1 MAKRI
6 GVLTS
11 GGDAPGMNAAIRT
24 VVRAAIH
31 YNMEPWAI
39 YRGYHGLIRG
49 EMEPLNSRSVSG
61 IIQRGGT
68 ILKSA
73 RSDQFRTKE
82 GQEKAAAM
90 LEENGI
96 DSLIV
101 IGGDGSFRGA
111 LALEELGIKII
122 GIPATI
128 DNDIACTDYSI
139 GFDTAVNTVMEAVN
153 KIRDTASS
161 HERVYVVEVMGRD
174 SGYIALFS
182 GLAGGADVILIP
194 EVPYDMAKVC
204 EQIQAANRQGKTYNI
219 VMVAEGVGQP
229 QPPTGD
235 CVDES
240 PSLAIGRY
248 IQQHTGYETRIT
260 ILGHIQRGG
269 APTVRDRLLASRLA
283 YHAIELIYQGK
294 SGKMVGEVDQIV
306 KCWDLS
312 FALAQEKQ
320 LNLDYYHLSNIL
332 SSI

>member
-1 MAKRI
+1 MSRRV

-49 EMEPLNSRSVSG
+49 EMEPLTSRSVSG

-73 RSDQFRTKE
+73 RSDQFMTPE
-82 GQEKAAAM
+82 GRKKAVEM
-90 LEENGI
+90 LEQHEI

-101 IGGDGSFRGA
+101 IGGDGSFKGA
-111 LALEELGIKII
+111 LALDKLGIKVI
-122 GIPATI
+122 GVPATI

-139 GFDTAVNTVMEAVN
+139 GFDTAVNTVMDAVN

-161 HERVYVVEVMGRD
+161 HERVYVVEVMGRH
-174 SGYIALFS
+174 SGYIALYS
-182 GLAGGADVILIP
+182 GLAGGADVIVIP
-194 EVPYDMAKVC
+194 EVPNDVQSICQHIKH
-204 EQIQAANRQGKTYNI
+204 ANKQGKTYNI
-219 VMVAEGVGQP
+219 VMVAEGAVPG
-229 QPPTGD
+229 GI
-235 CVDES
+235 DEQFEG
-240 PSLAIGRY
+240 PAMAIGKY
-248 IQQHTGYETRIT
+248 IQEHTGYETRIT

-269 APTVRDRLLASRLA
+269 APTMRDRLLASRLA
-283 YHAIELIYQGK
+283 YHAVELVYQGK
-294 SGKMVGEVDQIV
+294 SGRMVGEIDHVV
-306 KCWDLS
+306 KSWELEY
-312 FALAQEKQ
+312 ALAQEKQ
-320 LNLDYYHLSNIL
+320 INLDYYHLSNIL

>member
-1 MAKRI
+1 MLAKRI

-11 GGDAPGMNAAIRT
+11 GGDAPGMNAAVRT
-24 VVRAAIH
+24 VVRAALH

-49 EMEPLNSRSVSG
+49 EMEPVSSRAVSG

-73 RSDQFRTKE
+73 RSDQFRTSE
-82 GQEKAAAM
+82 GQAIAM
-90 LEENGI
+90 DMLRKNEI
-96 DSLIV
+96 DSLVV
-101 IGGDGSFRGA
+101 IGGDGSFAGA
-111 LALEELGIKII
+111 LALEELGMKVIC
-122 GIPATI
+122 IPATI

-139 GFDTAVNTVMEAVN
+139 GFDTAVNNVMDAVN

-174 SGYIALFS
+174 SGYIALYS

-194 EVPYDMAKVC
+194 EVPYDVDQVC
-204 EQIQAANRQGKTYNI
+204 QQIKRANEQGKTYNI
-219 VMVAEGVGQP
+219 VMVAEGVKPVSGANS
-229 QPPTGD
+229 G
-235 CVDES
+235 ES
-240 PSLAIGRY
+240 PSMQIGRH
-248 IQQHTGYETRIT
+248 IQEKTGYDTRIT

-294 SGKMVGEVDQIV
+294 SGKMLGEVDQVV
-306 KCWDLS
+306 KSFDLS
-312 FALAQEKQ
+312 YALAQEKQ

>member
-1 MAKRI
+1 MVKRI

-24 VVRAAIH
+24 VVRAALH

-39 YRGYHGLIRG
+39 YRGYHGLIQG
-49 EMEPLNSRSVSG
+49 EMEPVTSRAVSG

-68 ILKSA
+68 ILKST
-73 RSDQFRTKE
+73 RSDEFRTPE
-82 GQEKAAAM
+82 GRAKAVDM
-90 LEENGI
+90 LKKHSIE
-96 DSLIV
+96 SLVV
-101 IGGDGSFRGA
+101 IGGDGSFAGA
-111 LALEELGIKII
+111 LALEELGIKVI

-139 GFDTAVNTVMEAVN
+139 GFDTAVNNVMDAVN

-161 HERVYVVEVMGRD
+161 HDRVYVVEVMGRH
-174 SGYIALFS
+174 SGFIALYS

-194 EVPYDMAKVC
+194 EVPYDVDRVC
-204 EQIQAANRQGKTYNI
+204 QQIKRANEQGKTYNI
-219 VMVAEGVGQP
+219 VVVAEGVKPLSGAKN
-229 QPPTGD
+229 G
-235 CVDES
+235 ES
-240 PSLAIGRY
+240 PSMNIGRY
-248 IQQHTGYETRIT
+248 IQEQTGYDTRIT

-269 APTVRDRLLASRLA
+269 APTVRDRLLASKLA

-294 SGKMVGEVDQIV
+294 SGKMLGEVDQMV
-306 KCWDLS
+306 RSFDLS
-312 FALAQEKQ
+312 YALAQEKQ

>member
-1 MAKRI
+1 MVRKVGI
-6 GVLTS
+6 LTS

-24 VVRAAIH
+24 AVRAALH
-31 YNMEPWAI
+31 YNLEPWAI
-39 YRGYHGLIRG
+39 YRGFHGLIQG
-49 EMEPLNSRSVSG
+49 EMEPMTSRAVSG

-73 RSDQFRTKE
+73 RSNSFMTQE
-82 GQEKAAAM
+82 GRDEAVDM
-90 LEENGI
+90 LNKNGI
-96 DSLIV
+96 DSLII

-111 LALEELGIKII
+111 LTLEERGVKVIC
-122 GIPATI
+122 IPATI

-139 GFDTAVNTVMEAVN
+139 GFDTAVNNVMESVN

-174 SGYIALFS
+174 SGYIALYS

-194 EVPYDMAKVC
+194 EVPYDL
-204 EQIQAANRQGKTYNI
+204 EQICQQIQKANNLGKTYNI
-219 VMVAEGVGQP
+219 VMVAEGVKP
-229 QPPTGD
+229 ISGD
-235 CVDES
+235 EDDES
-240 PSLAIGRY
+240 PSMQIGRY
-248 IQQHTGYETRIT
+248 IQEQAGYDTRIT

-283 YHAIELIYQGK
+283 YHAIELVYQGK
-294 SGKMVGEVDQIV
+294 SGKMLGEVDQV
-306 KCWDLS
+306 VRSFDLDY
-312 FALAQEKQ
+312 ALAQEKQ

>member
-1 MAKRI
+1 MVRRVGI
-6 GVLTS
+6 LTS

-24 VVRAAIH
+24 AVRAALH
-31 YNMEPWAI
+31 YNLEPWAI
-39 YRGYHGLIRG
+39 YRGFHGLIQG
-49 EMEPLNSRSVSG
+49 EMEPMTSRAVSG

-73 RSDQFRTKE
+73 RSNSFMTQE
-82 GQEKAAAM
+82 GRDEAVDM
-90 LEENGI
+90 LNKNGI
-96 DSLIV
+96 DSLII

-111 LALEELGIKII
+111 LTLEERGVKVIC
-122 GIPATI
+122 IPATI

-139 GFDTAVNTVMEAVN
+139 GFDTAVNNVMESVN

-174 SGYIALFS
+174 SGYIALYS

-194 EVPYDMAKVC
+194 EVPYDL
-204 EQIQAANRQGKTYNI
+204 EQICQQIQKANNLGKTYNI
-219 VMVAEGVGQP
+219 VMVAEGVKP
-229 QPPTGD
+229 ISGD
-235 CVDES
+235 EDDES
-240 PSLAIGRY
+240 PSMQIGRY
-248 IQQHTGYETRIT
+248 IQEQAGYDTRIT

-283 YHAIELIYQGK
+283 YHAIELVYQGK
-294 SGKMVGEVDQIV
+294 SGKMLGEVDQV
-306 KCWDLS
+306 VRSFDLDY
-312 FALAQEKQ
+312 ALAQEKQ

>member
-1 MAKRI
+1 MVRRV

-11 GGDAPGMNAAIRT
+11 GGDAPGMNAAVRT
-24 VVRAAIH
+24 IVRAAIH
-31 YNMEPWAI
+31 YNLEPWAI

-49 EMEPLNSRSVSG
+49 EMEPVGSRAVSG

-73 RSDQFRTKE
+73 RSDQFMTPE
-82 GQEKAAAM
+82 GRAKAVDM
-90 LEENGI
+90 LDEHGI

-111 LALEELGIKII
+111 LGLEELGVKVIC
-122 GIPATI
+122 IPATI

-139 GFDTAVNTVMEAVN
+139 GFDTAVNNVMDAVN

-161 HERVYVVEVMGRD
+161 HERVYVVEVMGRA
-174 SGYIALFS
+174 SGYIALYS

-194 EVPYDMAKVC
+194 EVPYDLEQVTQ
-204 EQIQAANRQGKTYNI
+204 QIQRANSLGKTYNI
-219 VMVAEGVGQP
+219 VVVAEGVRP
-229 QPPTGD
+229 ITGKAGD
-235 CVDES
+235 DS
-240 PSLAIGRY
+240 PSLQIGRY
-248 IQQHTGYETRIT
+248 IQEHAGYDTRIT

-283 YHAIELIYQGK
+283 YHAIELVYQGK
-294 SGKMVGEVDQIV
+294 SGKMLGEVDQVV
-306 KCWDLS
+306 KSFNLS
-312 FALAQEKQ
+312 YVLAQEKQ